1 MAAKKK
7 AMKVS
12 RRGALSMAGAAS
24 AGVMLSGTANAAH
37 HEKKSGGATHASTVL
52 RPTKGNKTRG
62 GVMFAKTKDGV
73 KVTARVSGL
82 TANQKHAIH
91 IHEYGDIRQPDGKGT
106 GGHYNPMGH
115 DHGLPDKDKRHG
127 GDLGNLSADGE
138 GKAVYTLTVKNITI
152 DEILGRGVIVHAGP
166 DDGGQPTGNAGARI
180 AQGTI
185 GLAMKPTGAGKKKK
199 KKAASSAPSTTPIN
213 AICPVSGKKVN
224 PAKTCKFEGKTV
236 AFCCGNCQAKFAK
249 NPAQFAAKIKAK

>member
-1 MAAKKK
+1 MRFTFTSTAIF
-7 AMKVS
+7 
-12 RRGALSMAGAAS
+12 AS
-24 AGVMLSGTANAAH
+24 
-37 HEKKSGGATHASTVL
+37 
-52 RPTKGNKTRG
+52 P
-62 GVMFAKTKDGV
+62 
-73 KVTARVSGL
+73 TARVRADTTTRRVTTTVCPTRTNV
-82 TANQKHAIH
+82 TAA
-91 IHEYGDIRQPDGKGT
+91 T
-106 GGHYNPMGH
+106 
-115 DHGLPDKDKRHG
+115 
-127 GDLGNLSADGE
+127 GNLSADGE
-138 GKAVYTLTVKNITI
+138 GKATYTLTVKNITI

-185 GLAMKPTGAGKKKK
+185 GLAMKPVGGGKKKK
-199 KKAASSAPSTTPIN
+199 KKATSSAPIN